1 MISSVLLVFA
11 LSLFAS
17 TNAAAAVTNA
27 KRAITPLPA
36 NGKFDYQIG
45 GAYTPDSDVK
55 VVTRDRTESP
65 AQGKYN
71 ICYVNAFQTQPD
83 EKAFWQSSERDH
95 LLLRNANGEYFV
107 DPEWPD
113 EFLLDTSKDQNR
125 QEIAAV
131 INGWISDCKQKGF
144 NAIEADN
151 LDTFSRSKGLLT
163 VDNNL
168 QLAKILTD
176 HAHSLDMAFGQ
187 KNAGEVAAR
196 AKKEAGF
203 DFAVV
208 EQCQEFEECDTYTDV
223 YGNQMLEIEYYN
235 EDLPENGLENFKD
248 ACQARGNQISII
260 FRDVEVRPPG
270 SEDRV
275 YQEC

>member
-1 MISSVLLVFA
+1 M
-11 LSLFAS
+11 
-17 TNAAAAVTNA
+17 TNAAVITE
-27 KRAITPLPA
+27 RAFTPLPA

-45 GAYTPDSDVK
+45 GAYTPDADVK

-83 EKAFWQSSERDH
+83 EGSFWKTPERDH
-95 LLLRNANGEYFV
+95 LLLRNSSGGYFI

-113 EFLLDTSKDQNR
+113 EIMLDTSTDENR
-125 QEIAAV
+125 QQIAMI
-131 INGWISDCKQKGF
+131 INGWVSDCKQKGF

-151 LDTFSRSKGLLT
+151 LDTFSRSKELLT
-163 VDNNL
+163 ADNNL
-168 QLAKILTD
+168 ALAKLLTAY
-176 HAHSLDMAFGQ
+176 AHSIDMAFGQ
-187 KNAGEVAAR
+187 KNAGDIAAR
-196 AKKEAGF
+196 AKSEAGF

-208 EQCQEFEECDTYTDV
+208 EQCQEFEECDTYTSV

-235 EDLPENGLENFKD
+235 TDLPQNGLENFQS
-248 ACQARGNQISII
+248 ACAERGDQISII
-260 FRDVEVRPPG
+260 FRDVEVKPPG
-270 SEDRV
+270 GSGRV